1 MSFKLDVEKFQAAA
15 LELIR
20 RTSTQLPDDLIAAM
34 EQARD
39 NEEPGSAA
47 QSVLGSML
55 KNVDMARADST
66 PICQDT
72 GTVINYVTIPECVSL
87 RKVEAAIVGA
97 TREATARAYLRPN
110 AVDSVTGKNSG
121 DNTGVMSPYIH
132 FDEWDEPAI
141 RVQLALK
148 GGGCENVSTQYKLP
162 DAGLKAGRNLDGVY
176 KAIVDAVNKAQG
188 LGCAPGVLGIGV
200 GGDRATGMMMAK
212 QQLFRKLTDSNP
224 DPKLDEL
231 EKKLFTD
238 LNKLGIG
245 PLGFGGKT
253 TVLGVKIAQLHRLP
267 ASFFV
272 SIAYMCW
279 ADRRREMIFKES
291 EVTYG

>member
-1 MSFKLDVEKFQAAA
+1 MSFKLNVDKFQDAV

-20 RTSTQLPDDLIAAM
+20 RTSTQLPQDVIKAM
-34 EQARD
+34 EEARD
-39 NEEPGSAA
+39 NEDQDSAA
-47 QSVLGSML
+47 KSVLGSML
-55 KNVDMARADST
+55 KNVDMARDDST

-72 GTVINYVTIPECVSL
+72 GTNIHFVTIPEGVSL
-87 RKVEAAIVGA
+87 RKVESAIV
-97 TREATARAYLRPN
+97 EATKMATAKAYLRPN

-162 DAGLKAGRNLDGVY
+162 DSGLKAGRNLEGVY
-176 KAIVDAVNKAQG
+176 KCIIDAVNKAQG

-200 GGDRATGMMMAK
+200 GGDRATGMVMAK
-212 QQLFRKLTDSNP
+212 QQLFRKLDDSNS
-224 DPKLDEL
+224 DEQLDAL
-231 EKKLFTD
+231 EKRLFTD

-253 TVLGVKIAQLHRLP
+253 TVLGVKIGQVHRLP

-279 ADRRREMIFKES
+279 ADRHREMTFRES
-291 EVTYG
+291 EVSYD